1 MRSWTIRALHKFVF
15 RVAALLAS
23 ALIVLSLPGLASAA
37 IETDPGELYTMM
49 KHAYDEGTS
58 KNWPFQSELY
68 YQSTILDT
76 GRAYSLFRPQDPNY
90 NEVAQ
95 LAVDVATRLNYDPLT
110 NNDASLWY
118 VIEAANFV
126 EKNGDDQHQAEAAA
140 LLKRLDAAQTDP
152 RALAQQAEADALANA
167 QIYRHDG
174 DALVNLIV
182 ADVRAF
188 NLTHDVAYRS
198 ALLQHMADPTTP
210 LVRVPDPEYGQMFAI
225 AQSALTEPGFSE
237 ADRAAARTVK
247 YRRDHTP
254 ELKTIARVHALKL
267 EARLTRTAPAD
278 EYFGNLKYSPIG
290 VHNEIVRVEKY
301 LEKGWG
307 YRMESDALEIDSAV
321 EDWQKQYPHDLTL
334 PAALLTAHEMLLRVG
349 TPKTADA
356 AVRIKTLLAVQYPGS
371 RQARELAAG

>member
-1 MRSWTIRALHKFVF
+1 MTRGLCKTVVRLVF
-15 RVAALLAS
+15 SLTAS
-23 ALIVLSLPGLASAA
+23 ALIGLGAALPARAA
-37 IETDPGELYTMM
+37 IETDPAELYTMM
-49 KHAYDEGTS
+49 KAAYDEGSS

-118 VIEAANFV
+118 VLEAATFV
-126 EKNGDDQHQAEAAA
+126 EKNGDDQHQVEATA
-140 LLKRLDAAQTDP
+140 LLKRLESAENDP
-152 RALAQQAEADALANA
+152 RVLAQLAEQDALANT
-167 QIYRHDG
+167 QVYRHDG
-174 DALVNLIV
+174 DALVNLVV

-198 ALLQHMADPTTP
+198 ALLQHMADPATP
-210 LVRVPDPEYGQMFAI
+210 LVRVPDPEYGQMFAL
-225 AQSALTEPGFSE
+225 AQSALADPGFTE

-254 ELKTIARVHALKL
+254 ELKTIARVKALNL
-267 EARLTRTAPAD
+267 EARMTRTAPAD
-278 EYFGNLKYSPIG
+278 EYFGNLKQSPIG
-290 VHNEIVRVEKY
+290 VHNEIARVDKY
-301 LEKGWG
+301 LEKGWS
-307 YRMESDALEIDSAV
+307 YRMEPDALEIDSSV

-334 PAALLTAHEMLLRVG
+334 PAALLSAHEMLVRVG
-349 TPKTADA
+349 TAKTAEA
-356 AVRIKTLLAVQYPGS
+356 AARIKTLLVVQYPGS
-371 RQARELAAG
+371 RQAHELAAS